1 MKQVAVLTL
10 RHHAAASAITRKHV
24 KDPPQKYRYEEEPVL
39 LGWMKAYGYT
49 NWYLRLSIY

>member
-10 RHHAAASAITRKHV
+10 RHHAAASATTRKHA

-49 NWYLRLSIY
+49 NRYLRLSIH